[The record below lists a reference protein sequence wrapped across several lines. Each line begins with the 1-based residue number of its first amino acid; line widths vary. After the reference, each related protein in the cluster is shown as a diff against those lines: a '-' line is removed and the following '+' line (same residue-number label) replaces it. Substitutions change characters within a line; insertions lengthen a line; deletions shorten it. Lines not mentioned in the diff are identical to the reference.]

1 MSAVADHRTDIAAL
15 PSGSRLADLI
25 AQRAD
30 RFLQAL
36 CTALMV
42 GSAAVAA
49 YQVFCRYVLDAAL
62 PWPEEVAIWLFSWS
76 VFLGMAVAVGRRS
89 HIAIDLLR
97 PLLPERLRGAHRL
110 FVDSMVAAASIMLV
124 IHGVDFAS
132 RAIQVSPAMQW
143 PLSILFA
150 AVPIGGLLNLLY
162 LYRAEAGGSVG
173 RWLLAVA
180 GGGAG
185 YLFIRYGLSALL
197 GEGGS
202 ASALMAVAFTL
213 ILLEVPVAFAL
224 AIGAFA
230 AFAPLGD
237 LMLVT
242 VPQNMA
248 SSLNSFTLLAIPYF
262 IMAAAVMNVGG
273 ITTRLVNLAVSL
285 VGHLRGGLGQANV
298 VTNTLLAGVS
308 GSSTADASAIAKL
321 LVPEME
327 KHGYSRAYG
336 CALTS
341 ASSTLANLIPPSL
354 GLIIYAALASASV
367 GALFVATI
375 VPGLL
380 AAGSLILVVYVTSR
394 LRGYGADGQRAST
407 RERFSALGSAIPALL
422 LPLIIVGG
430 VRFGV
435 FTATEAG
442 AIATVYAVL
451 CGALI
456 YRRLTLT
463 NFLQAVEEASFDTIV
478 VVIIIAAA
486 APFAWVLAAEQVP
499 QKIAA
504 FMGALTANPVLLLL
518 LINVFLL
525 VVGLFMEMIAAMV
538 ILVPILVPIVKAV
551 GVDPV
556 HFGIIL
562 VMNLVIGALTPPM
575 GMLVFTTARVGGAN
589 VVDVFRAIAPFILAL
604 VGVLMIVTYLP
615 AISMAPVRWFGP

>member
-1 MSAVADHRTDIAAL
+1 MSVLIDQDAGPAPLAA
-15 PSGSRLADLI
+15 PSGRVARLGDA
-25 AQRAD
+25 AD
-30 RFLQAL
+30 RLLQAL
-36 CTALMV
+36 CVALMLA
-42 GSAAVAA
+42 SAAVAT

-62 PWPEEVAIWLFSWS
+62 PWPEEVAIWLFTWS
-76 VFLGMAVAVGRRS
+76 VFLGTAVAVGRRA

-97 PLLPERLRGAHRL
+97 PILPAGMRAPHRI
-110 FVDSMVAAASIMLV
+110 FVDSMVAAASLMLLV
-124 IHGVDFAS
+124 HGVDFAG

-143 PLSILFA
+143 PMSLLFV
-150 AVPIGGLLNLLY
+150 AVPVGGALNLLY
-162 LYRAEAGGSVG
+162 LSRAEPGAGLR
-173 RWLLAVA
+173 RWLGV
-180 GGGAG
+180 
-185 YLFIRYGLSALL
+185 LL
-197 GEGGS
+197 GGVGAYLLVRFGISTLFDEAGS
-202 ASALMAVAFTL
+202 ATALMVVAFTL
-213 ILLEVPVAFAL
+213 ILLDVPVAFAL
-224 AIGAFA
+224 ALGAFV
-230 AFAPLGD
+230 AFAPLGA

-262 IMAAAVMNVGG
+262 IMAAAVMNAGG
-273 ITTRLVNLAVSL
+273 ITSRLVGLAVAL

-308 GSSTADASAIAKL
+308 GSSTADASAVAKL

-341 ASSTLANLIPPSL
+341 ASATLANLIPPSL
-354 GLIIYAALASASV
+354 GLIIYAALASVSV

-380 AAGSLILVVYVTSR
+380 AAGALVVTVYVTSR
-394 LRGYGADGQRAST
+394 ARGYGADGRPASA
-407 RERFSALGSAIPALL
+407 RERFSALGTAVPALMM
-422 LPLIIVGG
+422 PLMIVGG

-442 AIATVYAVL
+442 AIATVYAIL

-456 YRRLTLT
+456 YRGLNLR
-463 NFLQAVEEASFDTIV
+463 NFLHAVQESTFDTV
-478 VVIIIAAA
+478 VVVVIIAAA

-504 FMGALTANPVLLLL
+504 AMGAFTTSPIVLLL

-525 VVGLFMEMIAAMV
+525 GVGLLMEMIAAMV

-551 GVDPV
+551 GIDPV

-562 VMNLVIGALTPPM
+562 VMNLVVGALTPPM

-604 VGVLMIVTYLP
+604 VTVLMLVTYLP
-615 AISMAPVRWFGP
+615 AITMVPVRWFGP